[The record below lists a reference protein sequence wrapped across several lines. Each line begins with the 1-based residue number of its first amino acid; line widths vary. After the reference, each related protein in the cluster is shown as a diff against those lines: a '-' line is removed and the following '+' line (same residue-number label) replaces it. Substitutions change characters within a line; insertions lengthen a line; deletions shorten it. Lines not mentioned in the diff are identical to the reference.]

1 MRRPSLRRIA
11 VLSSLLALT
20 FAATGFAQS
29 LKVIETGPA
38 ANAVLK
44 AHGESFFVRFDRPID
59 HMSSR
64 LIIMRD
70 GQVVETLQPRL
81 KTEPTVLFAAAAPTL
96 GDGQYTLTWV
106 VKTMEDVELVRGSI
120 PFSVSIPR

>member
-1 MRRPSLRRIA
+1 MGRPPSRRVA
-11 VLSSLLALT
+11 VLSSLVALAWT
-20 FAATGFAQS
+20 ATARAEP
-29 LKVIETGPA
+29 LKVVETGPA

-44 AHGESFFVRFDRPID
+44 QQGESFFVRFDRPID

-70 GQVVETLQPRL
+70 GQVIETLQPRL

-106 VKTMEDVELVRGSI
+106 VKTTEDVELVRGSI
-120 PFSVSIPR
+120 PFSVSISR